1 MKEKVIICISTIS
14 ILLLISGIVFV
25 NYFHY
30 NDYKDLFKIVNSK
43 INDNASKN
51 VSLSEY
57 MYDYKHEEL
66 GISEKELSYIT
77 TASDSTSFSDG
88 NDLITLN
95 KSDAISDIEFL
106 FNLFKYSY
114 AGYSYFGGDDIFR
127 RAQKSIVESINMY
140 PGETIDSNKLEML
153 IIKNTEFIQDG
164 HFQINCKSPL
174 KKYTYYSNE
183 DICVKKSR
191 NEYYINEKGEKW
203 YINTINDSYD
213 FDDYLKLSINPEGEL
228 CYYLGKL
235 DNTNN
240 SIKIKLN
247 LKSKNNQIEK
257 FVRLKKCDSASSYS
271 YNDKYSYE
279 HDEEKGIPIVTM
291 RRMHDFDSK
300 DKSIELFSK
309 SAIELKN
316 KPAIILDIRGNY
328 GGQSIGALNWF
339 KNFIGEMPQ
348 IESESIQLCSL
359 INNYI
364 TQMAIK
370 NIDYDKLTTELK
382 DEYNKELK
390 RSNSNSNKWYIS
402 KTEEK
407 RHKNDTK
414 IFVIVD
420 DKVASTG
427 EEFISY
433 LKTLENIVV
442 VGTNTSGSLLS
453 NIYIRSQLPNSHIN
467 ISFGNIITA
476 NKDFEE
482 GKGFQPDVWIGNGDS
497 LDRVLKLILK
507 APKI

>member
-1 MKEKVIICISTIS
+1 
-14 ILLLISGIVFV
+14 
-25 NYFHY
+25 
-30 NDYKDLFKIVNSK
+30 
-43 INDNASKN
+43 
-51 VSLSEY
+51 
-57 MYDYKHEEL
+57 
-66 GISEKELSYIT
+66 
-77 TASDSTSFSDG
+77 
-88 NDLITLN
+88 
-95 KSDAISDIEFL
+95 
-106 FNLFKYSY
+106 
-114 AGYSYFGGDDIFR
+114 
-127 RAQKSIVESINMY
+127 
-140 PGETIDSNKLEML
+140 
-153 IIKNTEFIQDG
+153 
-164 HFQINCKSPL
+164 
-174 KKYTYYSNE
+174 
-183 DICVKKSR
+183 
-191 NEYYINEKGEKW
+191 
-203 YINTINDSYD
+203 
-213 FDDYLKLSINPEGEL
+213 
-228 CYYLGKL
+228 
-235 DNTNN
+235 
-240 SIKIKLN
+240 
-247 LKSKNNQIEK
+247 
-257 FVRLKKCDSASSYS
+257 
-271 YNDKYSYE
+271 
-279 HDEEKGIPIVTM
+279 M
-291 RRMHDFDSK
+291 RRMHDVDSK

-309 SAIELKN
+309 SAIEL
-316 KPAIILDIRGNY
+316 
-328 GGQSIGALNWF
+328 
-339 KNFIGEMPQ
+339 
-348 IESESIQLCSL
+348 
-359 INNYI
+359 
-364 TQMAIK
+364 K